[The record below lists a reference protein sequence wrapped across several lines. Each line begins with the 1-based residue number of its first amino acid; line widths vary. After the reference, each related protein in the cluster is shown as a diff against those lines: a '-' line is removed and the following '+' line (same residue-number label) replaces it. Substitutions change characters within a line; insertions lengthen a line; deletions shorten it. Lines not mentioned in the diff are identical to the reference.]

1 MDYPKSVP
9 NVGLVNGKF
18 VDEDTSTGQVGS
30 LIPASWGN
38 AVTSEIL
45 NVLKAASIAPDELSN
60 DQLYKAINKIVTESG
75 VTKEDLSKKADKS
88 NTLAGYG
95 ITDGATKTDIAN
107 LLPRT
112 GGILSG
118 RLTLNNGTDDSPEV
132 SWKTPS
138 CTANL
143 DLVGSVLRIFAERG
157 GETVFP
163 LQLDTAAKVP
173 YFFGNV
179 AWHAGNFNPG
189 LYLPVAQLPR
199 NTSGAGW
206 WRCGDTGMMIQW
218 GTLAVTTGG
227 SAAPYGGLL
236 FPMSFAAGAL
246 QVLGTAGSNLVAQ
259 GVDVSGRGVP
269 IVAFDALTNSGARW
283 RMDSNNGNGISNG
296 APIRWIAIG
305 F

>member
-18 VDEDTSTGQVGS
+18 VDENTATGQVGS

-60 DQLYKAINKIVTESG
+60 DQLCKAISKIVAESG
-75 VTKEDLSKKADKS
+75 VTKEDLSKKANKS
-88 NTLAGYG
+88 TTLAGYS

-118 RLTLNNGTDDSPEV
+118 RLSLNNGTDDSPEV

-163 LQLDTAAKVP
+163 LQLDAAAKIP

-179 AWHAGNFNPG
+179 AWHAGNFNPAA
-189 LYLPVAQLPR
+189 YLQSAQLPR
-199 NTSGAGW
+199 NVLTPSG
-206 WRCGDTGMMIQW
+206 WRCGDTGLTIQW
-218 GTLAVTTGG
+218 GVTGSLGADARFTSFTMAFPNVCMAVLPIVESPAPGLNEIGLTVTYKVKEGFSAVCKVYAGG
-227 SAAPYGGLL
+227 SANKPVTY
-236 FPMSFAAGAL
+236 
-246 QVLGTAGSNLVAQ
+246 
-259 GVDVSGRGVP
+259 
-269 IVAFDALTNSGARW
+269 
-283 RMDSNNGNGISNG
+283 
-296 APIRWIAIG
+296 IAIG
-305 F
+305 W